1 MDIQHTRVIVEINH
15 DVQFSRF
22 QEGERK
28 GGVQPLA
35 PEVIAVVKAQLE
47 DALLHLEELS
57 SHK

>member
-47 DALLHLEELS
+47 EALLHLEELS